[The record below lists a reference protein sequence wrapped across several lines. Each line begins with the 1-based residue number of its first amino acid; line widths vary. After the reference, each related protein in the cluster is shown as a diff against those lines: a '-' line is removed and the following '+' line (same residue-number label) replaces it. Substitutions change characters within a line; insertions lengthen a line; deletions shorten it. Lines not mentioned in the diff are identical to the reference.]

1 MSGMTVPFLD
11 LKRGFE
17 THADALRAA
26 LAEVAASGHYILG
39 PRVAALE
46 EAAQRY
52 LDCENVLTCAS
63 GTDALH
69 LAIRAAGIGPGDEVI
84 TTPFTFAA
92 TVEAIEYVGATAVLV
107 DIDPHSFN
115 IDPGK
120 AAEAVTDQT
129 RGIIPVHLFGLP
141 ADMDAIMAIAA
152 ERDLVVVEDAAQSLG
167 GKWRNRQTGSIGSFG
182 AFSFYPSKTLGC
194 FGDGGMVACH
204 DEAQLARM
212 IELRN
217 HGFDR
222 RGEHV
227 RLGYNSRLD
236 EIQAA
241 ILSIKLPHLDDAIAR
256 RRDIAAHYDDALA
269 STGAE
274 LQAEPEGA
282 YHARGYYTLCVPDRD
297 AVRKTLA
304 EAGIATALYYG
315 KPLHRHEHYSR
326 SCRYGD
332 LPNADHA
339 ASRCLALPIYP
350 EMTDAEVEYVASTLV
365 QAIS

>member
-194 FGDGGMVACH
+194 FGDGGMVAFH

-217 HGFDR
+217 HG
-222 RGEHV
+222 
-227 RLGYNSRLD
+227 
-236 EIQAA
+236 
-241 ILSIKLPHLDDAIAR
+241 
-256 RRDIAAHYDDALA
+256 
-269 STGAE
+269 
-274 LQAEPEGA
+274 
-282 YHARGYYTLCVPDRD
+282 
-297 AVRKTLA
+297 
-304 EAGIATALYYG
+304 
-315 KPLHRHEHYSR
+315 
-326 SCRYGD
+326 
-332 LPNADHA
+332 
-339 ASRCLALPIYP
+339 
-350 EMTDAEVEYVASTLV
+350 
-365 QAIS
+365 